1 MRHQHNKALR
11 RALGAGI
18 GLVLPSG
25 LLAAC
30 ATSPA
35 SGPAGA
41 AEACTA
47 AGAPVYVTN
56 QLDDTVSVINGR
68 TNQVTATVPAGNA
81 PEGVAVAPDDRRVYI
96 ADNGSGTV
104 SVLDTRTCK
113 IVATVRVGT
122 DPSGVG
128 LSPDGRHLY
137 VANGGSNTRSGPDTP
152 LHRGHATL
160 ALGTSPRRGGV

>member
-18 GLVLPSG
+18 GLLLASG

-35 SGPAGA
+35 PGPAGA
-41 AEACTA
+41 ADACTA
-47 AGAPVYVTN
+47 AGARVYVTN

-113 IVATVRVGT
+113 IVPTERVRT
-122 DPSGVG
+122 NPNRVG
-128 LSPDGRHLY
+128 LSPDGRHPD
-137 VANGGSNTRSGPDTP
+137 VA
-152 LHRGHATL
+152 HRGPQHL
-160 ALGTSPRRGGV
+160 DALPHP